1 MQVHQLAEEI
11 KKKPARAVEIFQDKL
26 LAGFVNNKVGRYSM
40 YHDVAVYALGLDS
53 PKTIRLAHMYV
64 IKSVYLGFFVLT
76 KYTGSTTYLTLESRG

>member
-64 IKSVYLGFFVLT
+64 IESVCSSFFVLT
-76 KYTGSTTYLTLESRG
+76 KCLGSTTYLILDSRG